1 MHAKL
6 IRIIFSLFFMFVEN
20 KMIKKTPN
28 KIVKIFLKMQFYIQN
43 YVKFENK
50 NKIKRNKNNKKK
62 NKNEFC

>member
-50 NKIKRNKNNKKK
+50 YKIKRNKNNK